1 MGFGRGGW
9 SEIEAKLEARH
20 RRSERSSL
28 VNLVRERADLEPDRH
43 AFTLLAYG
51 GGAETWLT
59 FADVD
64 RRARAVAAYLQEAGA
79 AGERALLLHAQDLD
93 FIAALFGCLYAGVT
107 AVPAFAP
114 RLNRDDPRLSAITR
128 DAGAAFAL
136 TSDSIAAASRDS
148 TRLSSDLAG
157 VRWIATD
164 SVPDE
169 MASCW
174 KEPEITGDT
183 LAYLQYTS
191 GATSEPKGV
200 MVTHSNVL
208 ANLEYIRK
216 ALEFTPDSVMLTWL
230 PFFHDMGLVGGIL
243 EPVYAG
249 CSSYFMPPVAF
260 LQRPI
265 RWLQAVSDQ
274 GATHS
279 GGPNFAFDLCVQKIT
294 EEQREPLD
302 LSGWTAAYCGAEPVR
317 SETLHRF
324 TETFASQ
331 GFRGRAFYPCYG
343 LAESVL
349 MVTGGRVADEPV
361 RFATDAPALERDQV
375 LEADPSSSTA
385 RDIVG
390 NGQTYLDTR
399 VEIVRPDSRTRCG
412 PVEIG
417 EVWVSGPSVAR
428 GYWERPAE
436 SAETFGARLEDTDTG
451 PFLRTGDLGFIRDGE
466 LFVTGR
472 LKDLIIIR
480 GRNHYPQDIEATLAC
495 SHPALASGTGVAF
508 SVEVDDE
515 ERLVVV
521 QEVRRRFRRN
531 LDVEGVAQSV
541 RQAIAIDHGLQTY
554 CVVLVPPA
562 TISRTSS
569 GKVQRRL
576 CCTQF
581 LGMTLGKL
589 GESRID
595 GDYVQ
600 AGARLSGTVPLADST
615 DLAAVEPALRREW
628 IESYLNAQICR
639 ALGVPATELGFDR
652 PLGSLGLD
660 SLMTAELRAL
670 LESTTRVS
678 LPMEWLLDGARI
690 GDVATMLLEQYRPF
704 DATARLPAPNEC
716 PEGGPVSQ
724 SAPPTSWSLLQ
735 RTIRRFGRMFIRL
748 LAHLDLEGEDN
759 LTATGPAVLIYNHLH
774 IVDGLL
780 LLTLLPRP
788 AVFLVADGWRHWPIV
803 SWMLKNAYGAIY
815 IRRGHG
821 DLDAIERGSA
831 VLRSGGIVTIA
842 PEGGISYTGGL
853 RQGHS
858 GLAHVAMRSGAP
870 LVPFAMYGQ
879 QDGFKR
885 WFKLQRVPI
894 HVRIG
899 TPIAP
904 PPPRSDQLR
913 IDEYTR
919 SSMVALARMMPEE
932 FRGVYGNASQDSQ
945 GD

>member
-1 MGFGRGGW
+1 M
-9 SEIEAKLEARH
+9 
-20 RRSERSSL
+20 
-28 VNLVRERADLEPDRH
+28 
-43 AFTLLAYG
+43 
-51 GGAETWLT
+51 WLT

-79 AGERALLLHAQDLD
+79 VGERALLLHAQDLD

-114 RLNRDDPRLSAITR
+114 RLNRDDPRLNAIAR
-128 DAGAAFAL
+128 DAGAAFV
-136 TSDSIAAASRDS
+136 
-148 TRLSSDLAG
+148 LSSDTVVAASWDSTKLLSDLAAA
-157 VRWIATD
+157 RWIATD
-164 SVPDE
+164 SVPDG
-169 MASCW
+169 MASRW
-174 KEPEITGDT
+174 KEPEITGDS

-191 GATSEPKGV
+191 GATSDPKGV

-208 ANLEYIRK
+208 ANLEYIRD

-260 LQRPI
+260 LQQPI
-265 RWLQAVSDQ
+265 RWLQAVSDH

-279 GGPNFAFDLCVQKIT
+279 GAPNFAFDLCVQKIS
-294 EEQREPLD
+294 EEQRETLD
-302 LSGWTAAYCGAEPVR
+302 LSAWTVAYCGAEPVR
-317 SETLHRF
+317 SETLRRF

-331 GFRGRAFYPCYG
+331 GFRGTALYPCYG

-349 MVTGGRVADEPV
+349 MVTGGKIADEPV
-361 RFATDAPALERDQV
+361 RFVTDAPALERDQV
-375 LEADPSSSTA
+375 LESDPSTPTA
-385 RDIVG
+385 RHLVG
-390 NGQTYLDTR
+390 NGQAHSDTR

-412 PVEIG
+412 AAEIG
-417 EVWVSGPSVAR
+417 EVWISGPSVTR
-428 GYWERPAE
+428 GYWGRPAE
-436 SAETFGARLEDTDTG
+436 SAETFGARLEDSSAG
-451 PFLRTGDLGFIRDGE
+451 PFLRTGDLGFVRDGE

-480 GRNHYPQDIEATLAC
+480 GRNHYPQDIEATLAG
-495 SHPALASGTGVAF
+495 SHPALLSGTGAAF

-531 LDVEGVAQSV
+531 LDVEAVAQSV

-569 GKVQRRL
+569 GKIQRRL
-576 CCTQF
+576 CRTQF
-581 LGMTLGKL
+581 LDMVLGEL

-595 GDYVQ
+595 GDYAQVGGQ
-600 AGARLSGTVPLADST
+600 LADTVPLADST

-628 IESYLNAQICR
+628 IEYYLNAQLCR
-639 ALGVPATELGFDR
+639 ALGVSATELEFDR

-660 SLMTAELRAL
+660 SLMTAELRAR
-670 LESTTRVS
+670 LESATRVS

-690 GDVATMLLEQYRPF
+690 GDVATMLLEQYQPF
-704 DATARLPAPNEC
+704 DATAPLPAPNGTS
-716 PEGGPVSQ
+716 EGGPIAASDANASRTH

-735 RTIRRFGRMFIRL
+735 RTIRRFGRTFIRL
-748 LAHLDLEGEDN
+748 LAHVDLEGEEN

-788 AVFLVADGWRHWPIV
+788 AVFLVADGWRRWPIV

-815 IRRGHG
+815 IRRGQG

-831 VLRSGGIVTIA
+831 VLRAGGIVTIA
-842 PEGGISYTGGL
+842 PEGAISYTGGL
-853 RQGHS
+853 TQGHS

-879 QDGFKR
+879 QDGFRR
-885 WFKLQRVPI
+885 WFRLQRVPI

-899 TPIAP
+899 SPIAP

-913 IDEYTR
+913 IDEYTQ

-932 FRGVYGNASQDSQ
+932 FRGVYRAASQND
-945 GD
+945 